1 MYSHVTFLSIFVS
14 ENKIHC
20 VARNLYILIFIRFI
34 FPTCDNRITIVRKR
48 KNLTVA
54 NPLIALPDHRRR
66 YMTVKAQEKKSSQR
80 EVQLERKV
88 KSLEEELEKAQA
100 QLDRKYLAQE
110 AKKAKVHF
118 FHISSITCTNFS
130 CNNASTKILKY
141 RADGRRTLT
150 MGEAKEVATN
160 RRKLEG
166 EAQGKDR
173 GAHEIIHELRET
185 SVSGLVHGTRETIF
199 KE

>member
-1 MYSHVTFLSIFVS
+1 M
-14 ENKIHC
+14 
-20 VARNLYILIFIRFI
+20 
-34 FPTCDNRITIVRKR
+34 
-48 KNLTVA
+48 
-54 NPLIALPDHRRR
+54 IALSDHLRRR
-66 YMTVKAQEKKSSQR
+66 YTTVKAQEKKSSQR

-88 KSLEEELEKAQA
+88 KSLEEQLEKAQA

-110 AKKAKVHF
+110 AKKAKVHLLPYF
-118 FHISSITCTNFS
+118 LDYLYKFLVQQRVLQ
-130 CNNASTKILKY
+130 KIPKY

-150 MGEAKEVATN
+150 MGEAKEVAAN

-173 GAHEIIHELRET
+173 GAREIIHELRET